1 MLGNFEY
8 CNPTKLYFG
17 NNALNHLEKELIKY
31 GPNIMLVYGGG
42 SIKKNGIYDEVVTI
56 LKDNNKKVIEDGGV
70 MPNPT
75 VEKLYEGIEIA
86 RRQ

>member
-17 NNALNHLEKELIKY
+17 EQALNNLNDELKKY

-42 SIKKNGIYDEVVTI
+42 SIKKNGIYDEVIRI
-56 LKDNNKKVIEDGGV
+56 LKNNDKNVIEDGGV
-70 MPNPT
+70 MSNPT
-75 VEKLYEGIEIA
+75 AEK
-86 RRQ
+86 